1 MRATLENWKQIE
13 PCNKVILPGTLK
25 ITIKEQLW
33 NSLQLAVNCPR
44 LCTRP
49 VLFHVFQPD
58 YMSSNFIRRT
68 VLLFRL
74 NGDSSLVNRV
84 RLNPISEFN
93 NISFMNIFF
102 LKNNSDEYLIN
113 LVTCMYHIKHSLVLL
128 LINNFI
134 QIHLNLQNS
143 NGINEIN

>member
-58 YMSSNFIRRT
+58 YTSSNFIRRT
-68 VLLFRL
+68 VLLLRL
-74 NGDSSLVNRV
+74 NGDSSLVFDLTV
-84 RLNPISEFN
+84 FLNLI
-93 NISFMNIFF
+93 IIIFLLWIF
-102 LKNNSDEYLIN
+102 LFWKIIEELWIFLIN
-113 LVTCMYHIKHSLVLL
+113 LMKFWLVC
-128 LINNFI
+128 ITS
-134 QIHLNLQNS
+134 IHLPYYSLS
-143 NGINEIN
+143 ITSS

>member
-58 YMSSNFIRRT
+58 YTSSNFIRRT
-68 VLLFRL
+68 VLLLRL

-84 RLNPISEFN
+84 RLNRVSEFN
-93 NISFMNIFF
+93 NNISFVNIFLPWKIIMKIF
-102 LKNNSDEYLIN
+102 DKSSEIF
-113 LVTCMYHIKHSLVLL
+113 TRTYHIKHSLVLL
-128 LINNFI
+128 SITLPKFILIYKI
-134 QIHLNLQNS
+134 LM
-143 NGINEIN
+143 E

>member
-58 YMSSNFIRRT
+58 YTSSNFIRRT
-68 VLLFRL
+68 VLLLRL
-74 NGDSSLVNRV
+74 NGDSSLVFDLTV
-84 RLNPISEFN
+84 FLNLI
-93 NISFMNIFF
+93 IIIFLLWIF
-102 LKNNSDEYLIN
+102 LFWKIIEELWIFLIN
-113 LVTCMYHIKHSLVLL
+113 LVKFWLVC
-128 LINNFI
+128 ITS
-134 QIHLNLQNS
+134 IHLSYYLLS
-143 NGINEIN
+143 IISS